1 MIGGGGDELRKQFS
15 LFGLRKYGNASVMV
29 REQEIIVVA
38 GVIRHDSVSHT
49 LTLLERPV
57 QVD

>member
-29 REQEIIVVA
+29 REQEIVVV

-49 LTLLERPV
+49 
-57 QVD
+57 